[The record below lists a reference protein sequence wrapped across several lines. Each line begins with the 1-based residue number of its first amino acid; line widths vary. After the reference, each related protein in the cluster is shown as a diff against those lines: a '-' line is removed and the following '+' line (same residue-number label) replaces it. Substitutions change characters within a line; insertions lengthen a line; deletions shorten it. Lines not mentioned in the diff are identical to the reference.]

1 MATDGRM
8 GIMSDDPV
16 LSRLHQL
23 ARWLSDP
30 SRDCSILAEGNV
42 SAAIPGGESF
52 WLKASGCQM
61 GTMRPDQFVKMD
73 IGRTLELLAHERLAD
88 PEIQRLLLAG
98 RSNPD
103 DTLQPSVEAALHAIC
118 IVEGGCQV
126 VGHTHPT
133 AWLSV
138 LCSENARAAVAG
150 RLFPDEI
157 VVCGPA
163 PAFVP
168 YVDPGPPLARAVRDA
183 ILAHKDAWGEG
194 PKVILMQNHGLVA
207 LGKDADEVERI
218 TAMSVKVARALI
230 GTYSMGGPRFLS
242 DADVNRIH
250 KRPDEHLRRQALDA
264 GKSA

>member
-1 MATDGRM
+1 M

-30 SRDCSILAEGNV
+30 ARDCSILAEGNV
-42 SAAIPGGESF
+42 SAALPDGASF

-61 GTMRPDQFVKMD
+61 GSMRPDQFVRMD
-73 IGRTLELLAHERLAD
+73 IARTMELLEHETLAD
-88 PEIQRLLLAG
+88 MEIQRMLLAG
-98 RSNPD
+98 RSNPND
-103 DTLQPSVEAALHAIC
+103 VRQPSVEAALHALC
-118 IVEGGCQV
+118 IVEGGARV

-133 AWLSV
+133 AWLSI
-138 LCSENARAAVAG
+138 LCSVNAREAVAG
-150 RLFPDEI
+150 RMFPDEI

-183 ILAHKDAWGEG
+183 IRAHVDAWGEG

-218 TAMSVKVARALI
+218 TAMSTKVARAII
-230 GTYSMGGPRFLS
+230 GAYALGGPRFL
-242 DADVNRIH
+242 DVRDVDRIH
-250 KRPDEHLRRQALDA
+250 KRPDEHLRRQALQSAA
-264 GKSA
+264 GN

>member
-1 MATDGRM
+1 
-8 GIMSDDPV
+8 MSDDPV

-30 SRDCSILAEGNV
+30 ARDCSILAEGNV
-42 SAAIPGGESF
+42 SAALPDCASF

-61 GTMRPDQFVKMD
+61 GSMRPDQFVRMD
-73 IGRTLELLAHERLAD
+73 VARTLELLDHDRLPD

-118 IVEGGCQV
+118 IVEGGARV

-133 AWLSV
+133 AWLSI
-138 LCSENARAAVAG
+138 LCSKQAREAVSG
-150 RLFPDEI
+150 RIFPDEI

-183 ILAHKDAWGEG
+183 IRAHVAEWGEG

-207 LGKDADEVERI
+207 LGRDADEVERI
-218 TAMSVKVARALI
+218 TSMSVKVARALI
-230 GTYSMGGPRFLS
+230 GAYAAGGPRFL
-242 DADVNRIH
+242 APEDVERIH
-250 KRPDEHLRRQALDA
+250 KRPDEHLRRAALH
-264 GKSA
+264 SASGN